1 MPETDEIIIFI
12 REMGRLF
19 DEYYRSPDHL
29 KSAILE
35 DIFLLGNVIRKP
47 D

>member
-1 MPETDEIIIFI
+1 MPDTDEIIIFI

-29 KSAILE
+29 KTAILE
-35 DIFLLGNVIRKP
+35 DIFLLGKVIKNS